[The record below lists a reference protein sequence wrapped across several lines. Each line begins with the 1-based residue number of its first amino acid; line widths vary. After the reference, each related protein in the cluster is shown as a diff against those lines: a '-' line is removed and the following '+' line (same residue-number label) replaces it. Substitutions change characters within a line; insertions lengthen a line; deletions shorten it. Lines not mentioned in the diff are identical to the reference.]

1 VLLKCIQLLEDC
13 DPTGEVPDQPELAFY
28 EHMSVNQAPLID
40 QRLAQI
46 DKQHNMLAQVD
57 IAIRDVLASYDS
69 AVQQVQY
76 QVRENVLW
84 IGDLVY
90 IHPSIHS
97 VLGTAATGHSTSGR
111 HPANRSSP
119 HPAEHPNSTVICM
132 RETCISAARHSNTQ
146 S

>member
-1 VLLKCIQLLEDC
+1 MEEPVPEQPLTPPIQINEEVLLKCIQLLEDC

-46 DKQHNMLAQVD
+46 DKQHNMMAQVD

-76 QVRENVLW
+76 QFSGQQQPVT
-84 IGDLVY
+84 
-90 IHPSIHS
+90 PQAAATQP
-97 VLGTAATGHSTSGR
+97 TAAAPTQQ
-111 HPANRSSP
+111 
-119 HPAEHPNSTVICM
+119 
-132 RETCISAARHSNTQ
+132 NTPIQ
-146 S
+146 Q